1 MLIQLILDK
10 DKFVVHHL
18 FHKMEEDEQE
28 LIIMMILFDHYRKIQ
43 YDLEIFQLVY
53 KIKIK

>member
-1 MLIQLILDK
+1 VLIQLILDK